1 MNALLQMVR
10 NYWSAEATPLHQ
22 LDEQEK
28 TRLAPNDARGQ
39 SPNER
44 AVCYRT
50 LIELRRLLQNFSEPA
65 RTTVVLM
72 IDSGRTVHLPT
83 LLDRSE
89 FAFRLILTT
98 SAGTLLGTMS
108 AGDLALR
115 ARSWGWSSIAFERDY
130 SAALAAARASTA
142 ADEQLLVLLP
152 SWLAP

>member
-10 NYWSAEATPLHQ
+10 SYWSAEVTSFAQ
-22 LDEQEK
+22 FREQETSK
-28 TRLAPNDARGQ
+28 PAPSDAQGQ
-39 SPNER
+39 MPNER

-72 IDSGRTVHLPT
+72 IESGRAVHLPT
-83 LLDRSE
+83 LLDRDE

-98 SAGTLLGTMS
+98 SAGSLLGTMS

-115 ARSWGWSSIAFERDY
+115 ARSWGWSSIAFERDF
-130 SAALAAARASTA
+130 SAALAAARDSTA
-142 ADEQLLVLLP
+142 ADEQILILLP